1 MDFLLETFSSTV
13 YFLGQFQEVSRL
25 FKKQNVSSITD
36 TGERREKIGDTALLL
51 KHKENGVFCF
61 VGGRIRRTVQR
72 ICCEMTNEPGCYIAS
87 A

>member
-36 TGERREKIGDTALLL
+36 RGEHRERIEGTAPLLEQ
-51 KHKENGVFCF
+51 KENGVFYF
-61 VGGRIRRTVQR
+61 VGAGEEHRLS
-72 ICCEMTNEPGCYIAS
+72 G
-87 A
+87 